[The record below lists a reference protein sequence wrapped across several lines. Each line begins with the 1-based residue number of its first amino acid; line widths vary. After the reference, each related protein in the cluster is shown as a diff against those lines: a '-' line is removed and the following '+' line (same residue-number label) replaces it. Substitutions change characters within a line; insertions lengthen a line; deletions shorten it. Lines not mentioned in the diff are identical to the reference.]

1 MKTKHYSTWESGGTQ
16 LVSTEANWLRGNR
29 FIVWFRS
36 TLLRV
41 LSRFCT
47 FVLLGL
53 TVLPR
58 HLVKVRLISHVCSH
72 IDSLSRLC
80 LLSRIKTARGI
91 CCKNHPRNQ
100 DHNRAGQIAKR
111 KGAESDS
118 LQSGPS
124 VAGSREQAKSV
135 KAMIYLFEYDVPFW
149 LLRDTTALESEV
161 KSFPG
166 WAQCFQKT
174 WLIATHDTIDVVE
187 QKLQRHLQQPQDK
200 LLLIPIEQYSQYK
213 GRLPQEIWDWI
224 NSSRNQGF

>member
-1 MKTKHYSTWESGGTQ
+1 
-16 LVSTEANWLRGNR
+16 
-29 FIVWFRS
+29 
-36 TLLRV
+36 
-41 LSRFCT
+41 
-47 FVLLGL
+47 
-53 TVLPR
+53 
-58 HLVKVRLISHVCSH
+58 
-72 IDSLSRLC
+72 
-80 LLSRIKTARGI
+80 
-91 CCKNHPRNQ
+91 
-100 DHNRAGQIAKR
+100 
-111 KGAESDS
+111 
-118 LQSGPS
+118 
-124 VAGSREQAKSV
+124 
-135 KAMIYLFEYDVPFW
+135 MIYLFEYDVPFW